1 MHVSQRIPLA
11 QRTVVVGKEQ
21 TDMSEQSPVEEVT
34 EQRSTYESEIDGN
47 EGMKIGSYRAA
58 LKLTSPLLPVMAVV
72 MTALTYLLANEL
84 LGRSIDLFG
93 ASIYE
98 GVLASLVGLGL
109 ACAIW
114 AVVSFPARR
123 RATARE
129 SSPPNYHQITEALDG
144 LKYRIK
150 HVRPHGDPTATVD
163 NGLDEVSKR
172 QAYAEVEGEIREIER
187 RLKDDD
193 TAWVTGAGY
202 IELWHRIHRAQ
213 EAMIKLEPLSEVAE
227 GAMRDDERLR
237 DANIANRERLLD
249 RLRAAVPVFEA
260 PEANGYL
267 RYLPECKVYDDIRK
281 LGTPDADV
289 ETLDVATGTLDADAK
304 IKLRTEAIETA
315 TATKKKLRPEAI
327 AIVVQTRYEINRF
340 RDNSWEGIV
349 NARNQLL
356 DTSMNLG
363 LMTYALLVFTLVMT
377 PEPNAILWAA
387 IYFLVG
393 AITALFARARIEWS
407 TASAVDD
414 FGLTRARLLHLPWLA
429 GLAAVGGVLVTGVLG
444 PQLVPAGG
452 SESAPALADVFNGG
466 NTSLL
471 IIAAVFGLTPDLIIR
486 RLEQQTEKYKA
497 DLESTQSTQSTESG
511 VKNENSAANTQLA

>member
-1 MHVSQRIPLA
+1 M
-11 QRTVVVGKEQ
+11 TEQ
-21 TDMSEQSPVEEVT
+21 NPVEEGNG
-34 EQRSTYESEIDGN
+34 QRRKRLSPS
-47 EGMKIGSYRAA
+47 RAA

-72 MTALTYLLANEL
+72 LTALTYIT
-84 LGRSIDLFG
+84 LGEPPDRTLVLVGLSIN
-93 ASIYE
+93 E
-98 GVLASLVGLGL
+98 GVLASFVGLVL
-109 ACAIW
+109 AL
-114 AVVSFPARR
+114 AVWVAVSFPARK
-123 RATARE
+123 RATAKE
-129 SSPPNYHQITEALDG
+129 SSPPNYHQITEALDS
-144 LKYRIK
+144 LKYK
-150 HVRPHGDPTATVD
+150 VESVCPNEDPTTTVD

-172 QAYAEVEGEIREIER
+172 EAYAEVEGEIREIEK
-187 RLKDDD
+187 RLQDGD
-193 TAWVTGAGY
+193 TTWVTGAGY

-213 EAMIKLEPLSEVAE
+213 EAMIKLEPPSEVAE

-249 RLRAAVPVFEA
+249 RLRSAVAVFEA

-267 RYLPECKVYDDIRK
+267 RYLPECKEYDDIRK
-281 LGTPDADV
+281 LGTLNDDA
-289 ETLDVATGTLDADAK
+289 GTLDADAK
-304 IKLRTEAIETA
+304 KNLRTEVIVDAEAI
-315 TATKKKLRPEAI
+315 KKKLRPEAI
-327 AIVVQTRYEINRF
+327 AILVETRYEINRF

-363 LMTYALLVFTLVMT
+363 LMTYALLVFTLVMA
-377 PEPNAILWAA
+377 PESNAILWAT

-429 GLAAVGGVLVTGVLG
+429 GLAAVGGVLVTAVLG
-444 PQLVPAGG
+444 PQLVPTSASGT
-452 SESAPALADVFNGG
+452 APALADVFNGG

-471 IIAAVFGLTPDLIIR
+471 LIAAVFGLTPDLIIR

-511 VKNENSAANTQLA
+511 VKNESGATNKQLA

>member
-1 MHVSQRIPLA
+1 
-11 QRTVVVGKEQ
+11 
-21 TDMSEQSPVEEVT
+21 MSPS
-34 EQRSTYESEIDGN
+34 
-47 EGMKIGSYRAA
+47 RAA

-72 MTALTYLLANEL
+72 LTALTYII
-84 LGRSIDLFG
+84 LGDTLDRPIVLVGLSIN
-93 ASIYE
+93 E
-98 GVLASLVGLGL
+98 GVLASIVGFVL
-109 ACAIW
+109 AL
-114 AVVSFPARR
+114 AVWVAVSFPARK
-123 RATARE
+123 RATAKE
-129 SSPPNYHQITEALDG
+129 SSPPNYHQITEALDS
-144 LKYRIK
+144 LKYKIES
-150 HVRPHGDPTATVD
+150 VCPNGDPTNAVE

-172 QAYAEVEGEIREIER
+172 EAYAEVTGEIEEIEK
-187 RLKDDD
+187 RLQDGD
-193 TAWVTGAGY
+193 TTWVTGAGY
-202 IELWHRIHRAQ
+202 IELWHRVHRAQ

-249 RLRAAVPVFEA
+249 RLRSAVAVFEA

-267 RYLPECKVYDDIRK
+267 RYLPACKEYDDIRK
-281 LGTPDADV
+281 LGTLNGDA
-289 ETLDVATGTLDADAK
+289 GTLDADAK
-304 IKLRTEAIETA
+304 QNLRREVIVDAESIKQ
-315 TATKKKLRPEAI
+315 KLRPEAI
-327 AIVVQTRYEINRF
+327 AILAETRYEINRF

-349 NARNQLL
+349 NARNHLL

-363 LMTYALLVFTLVMT
+363 LMTYALLVFTLVMA
-377 PEPNAILWAA
+377 PEPNAILWAT

-429 GLAAVGGVLVTGVLG
+429 GLAAVGGVLVTAVLG
-444 PQLVPAGG
+444 PQLVPASG
-452 SESAPALADVFNGG
+452 SESVPALADVFNGA

-471 IIAAVFGLTPDLIIR
+471 LVAAVFGLTPDLIIR

-511 VKNENSAANTQLA
+511 VKNESGATNTQLA

>member
-1 MHVSQRIPLA
+1 M
-11 QRTVVVGKEQ
+11 TEQ
-21 TDMSEQSPVEEVT
+21 NPVEE
-34 EQRSTYESEIDGN
+34 GN
-47 EGMKIGSYRAA
+47 GRRRKRLSPSRAA

-72 MTALTYLLANEL
+72 LTALTYIILGEPPDRTILLVGL
-84 LGRSIDLFG
+84 SIN
-93 ASIYE
+93 E
-98 GVLASLVGLGL
+98 GVLASFVGLAL
-109 ACAIW
+109 AL
-114 AVVSFPARR
+114 AVWVAVSFPARK
-123 RATARE
+123 RATAKE
-129 SSPPNYHQITEALDG
+129 ASPPNYHQITEALDS
-144 LKYRIK
+144 LKYKIES
-150 HVRPHGDPTATVD
+150 VCPNGDPTTTVD

-172 QAYAEVEGEIREIER
+172 EAYAEVEGEIREIDK
-187 RLKDDD
+187 RLRDGD
-193 TAWVTGAGY
+193 TTWVTGAGY
-202 IELWHRIHRAQ
+202 IELWHRVHRAQ
-213 EAMIKLEPLSEVAE
+213 EAMIKLEPPSEVAE

-249 RLRAAVPVFEA
+249 RLRSAVAVFEA

-267 RYLPECKVYDDIRK
+267 RYLPECKEYDDIRK
-281 LGTPDADV
+281 LGTLNGD
-289 ETLDVATGTLDADAK
+289 TGTLDAAVKKNLRKEVIVDA
-304 IKLRTEAIETA
+304 EAI
-315 TATKKKLRPEAI
+315 KKKLRPEAI
-327 AIVVQTRYEINRF
+327 AILVETRYEINRF

-363 LMTYALLVFTLVMT
+363 LMTYALLVFTLVLA
-377 PEPNAILWAA
+377 PEPNAILWAT

-429 GLAAVGGVLVTGVLG
+429 GLAAVGGVLVTAVLG
-444 PQLVPAGG
+444 PQLVPV
-452 SESAPALADVFNGG
+452 SESAPAPALADVFNGG

-471 IIAAVFGLTPDLIIR
+471 LIAAVFGLTPDLIIR

-511 VKNENSAANTQLA
+511 VKNESGATNKQLA

>member
-1 MHVSQRIPLA
+1 M
-11 QRTVVVGKEQ
+11 TEQ
-21 TDMSEQSPVEEVT
+21 NPVEE
-34 EQRSTYESEIDGN
+34 GN
-47 EGMKIGSYRAA
+47 GRRRKRLSPSRAA

-72 MTALTYLLANEL
+72 LTALTYIT
-84 LGRSIDLFG
+84 LGEPPDRTLVLVGLSIN
-93 ASIYE
+93 E
-98 GVLASLVGLGL
+98 GVLASFVGLVL
-109 ACAIW
+109 AL
-114 AVVSFPARR
+114 AVWVAVSFPARK
-123 RATARE
+123 RATAKE
-129 SSPPNYHQITEALDG
+129 SSPPNYHQITEALDS
-144 LKYRIK
+144 LKYK
-150 HVRPHGDPTATVD
+150 VESVCPNEDPTTTVD

-172 QAYAEVEGEIREIER
+172 EAYAEVEGEIREIKK
-187 RLKDDD
+187 RLQDGD
-193 TAWVTGAGY
+193 TTWVTGAGY

-213 EAMIKLEPLSEVAE
+213 EAMIKLEPPSEVAE

-249 RLRAAVPVFEA
+249 RLRSAVAVFEA

-267 RYLPECKVYDDIRK
+267 RYLPECKEYDDIRK
-281 LGTPDADV
+281 LGTLNGDA
-289 ETLDVATGTLDADAK
+289 GTLDADAK
-304 IKLRTEAIETA
+304 ENLRTEVIVDAEAI
-315 TATKKKLRPEAI
+315 KKKLRPEAI
-327 AIVVQTRYEINRF
+327 AILVETRYEINRF

-363 LMTYALLVFTLVMT
+363 LMTYALLVFTLVMA
-377 PEPNAILWAA
+377 PESNAILWAT

-429 GLAAVGGVLVTGVLG
+429 GLAAVGGVLVTAVLG
-444 PQLVPAGG
+444 PQLVPTSASGT
-452 SESAPALADVFNGG
+452 APALADVFNGG

-471 IIAAVFGLTPDLIIR
+471 LIAAVFGLTPDLIIR

-511 VKNENSAANTQLA
+511 VKNESGATNKQLA